1 MNRMISAAIAALF
14 CAAPAQAQQE
24 HGRFD
29 FPFTVNGQEHV
40 LTYEGTHDVMR
51 QPDPAVK
58 LVVFVHH
65 GGSQNPVTYFRHMKT
80 ALDAAAVDRPGLNL
94 PGTTMIIAPGMIG
107 DQHIKDNPKRYA
119 GKNYPYWD
127 GGWREGEPSLSKPQ
141 VSNFDLL
148 DGMVLHIADRYPN
161 VKAIVHV
168 GHSAGGQLLSRYSFG
183 TPVYD
188 VLRERG
194 IYVRYVIANPS
205 SVLYFDRQRPD
216 LIAGKGFVDYRS
228 RTPVLAEGECKEFNT
243 YKYGLDGMVPYMTR
257 RPVAAM
263 LASFRKREVFLFQGT
278 SDIDPMADGLDRDCP
293 GLLQG
298 RFRLERGQ
306 RYYEYLG
313 HFFGPEI
320 YKNKFLVLAPG
331 IAHAGGE
338 MFRSAAGKPIIFIDA
353 DSAAAAIRDEDATP
367 SACEIHAGHPR
378 RWWRARSCRI
388 RRQTWTRESL
398 SRRAE
403 RRTESGIP
411 GVGCRRFGGRSG

>member
-1 MNRMISAAIAALF
+1 M
-14 CAAPAQAQQE
+14 QAQQE

-65 GGSQNPVTYFRHMKT
+65 GGSQNPVTYFKHMKT
-80 ALDAAAVDRPGLNL
+80 ALDAAAADRPGLNL

-119 GKNYPYWD
+119 GKNYPHWD

-188 VLRERG
+188 VLRARG

-216 LIAGKGFVDYRS
+216 LVAGKGFVDYRS

-263 LASFRKREVFLFQGT
+263 LASFRKRDVFLLTEQRT
-278 SDIDPMADGLDRDCP
+278 SIRWPTDW
-293 GLLQG
+293 
-298 RFRLERGQ
+298 
-306 RYYEYLG
+306 
-313 HFFGPEI
+313 
-320 YKNKFLVLAPG
+320 
-331 IAHAGGE
+331 IAIVPACCREGSG
-338 MFRSAAGKPIIFIDA
+338 SSA
-353 DSAAAAIRDEDATP
+353 DSATTSTSAISSDPRSTRTSSWSWLPASRTPAARC
-367 SACEIHAGHPR
+367 SG
-378 RWWRARSCRI
+378 ARPANRSSSSMQTA
-388 RRQTWTRESL
+388 RRQRFATRTHAVRL
-398 SRRAE
+398 RNSRWSSTAVVACAIVPNSPPNLDSRKPIA
-403 RRTESGIP
+403 TG
-411 GVGCRRFGGRSG
+411 